1 MEEALAVI
9 TTPSPIKCVNVYK
22 IRRHTYQRCSIE
34 QTYLEIDASCKFF
47 TIAIE
52 GTQTS
57 IQKVLDSKVE
67 FQGTQ
72 KILKDVLES
81 TKDRTCGFPE
91 FVLQECWNI
100 YVVTCMYMCIS
111 FQH

>member
-1 MEEALAVI
+1 MEEALTVI
-9 TTPSPIKCVNVYK
+9 TTPSPIKCVSVYK
-22 IRRHTYQRCSIE
+22 IRRHAYQQCSIE
-34 QTYLEIDASCKFF
+34 QTYLEIDASRKFF

-57 IQKVLDSKVE
+57 IHKVLDSKVE

-72 KILKDVLES
+72 KVLREILES

-91 FVLQECWNI
+91 FVLQVC
-100 YVVTCMYMCIS
+100 
-111 FQH
+111 